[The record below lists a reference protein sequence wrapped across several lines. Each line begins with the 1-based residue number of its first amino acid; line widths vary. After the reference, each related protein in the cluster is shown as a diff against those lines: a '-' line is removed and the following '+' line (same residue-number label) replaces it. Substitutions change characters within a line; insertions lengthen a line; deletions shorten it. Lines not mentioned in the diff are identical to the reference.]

1 MGVMRVAS
9 LFRSV
14 VLIGTGSGIGP
25 LLGHIP
31 TNRLRLIW
39 STPNPIETFGESI
52 MDSVCNADPDAMIWN
67 TRKSG
72 RPDLVQLAVNAI
84 DEIDAEAVVIISNE
98 TVTQLVVGELEKK
111 GIPAFGAI
119 WDS

>member
-1 MGVMRVAS
+1 
-9 LFRSV
+9 
-14 VLIGTGSGIGP
+14 
-25 LLGHIP
+25 
-31 TNRLRLIW
+31 
-39 STPNPIETFGESI
+39 
-52 MDSVCNADPDAMIWN
+52 MDSVCNADPDALIWN

-98 TVTQLVVGELEKK
+98 TVTRLVVGELERK
-111 GIPAFGAI
+111 GVPAFGAI